1 MGYLKTRSRPPSREV
16 EGKPSVST
24 EVRTEQTQCLIASVI
39 QARREMLSEAAAQ
52 AGWETVVCAD
62 AQNAT
67 AAARRVKFQMAWID
81 LDHHG
86 RTPSGY
92 RNLCQTLAAMPGML
106 LAVCGHESDPQEEIW
121 ARQLGVWLYLPGVS
135 IDHVDEISL
144 LCEQAQQIANKSKA
158 AY

>member
-1 MGYLKTRSRPPSREV
+1 MGYLKTPSRPPSSEV

-24 EVRTEQTQCLIASVI
+24 KVRTEQTQCLIASAI
-39 QARREMLSEAAAQ
+39 QTRREMLSEAATQ

-81 LDHHG
+81 LDNHG
-86 RTPSGY
+86 RTPSGF

-106 LAVCGHESDPQEEIW
+106 LAICGHESDPQEEIW
-121 ARQLGVWLYLPGVS
+121 ARQLGVWLYLPGIS
-135 IDHVDEISL
+135 TEHVDEISL
-144 LCEQAQQIANKSKA
+144 LCEQAQQVAGGSKA
-158 AY
+158 SY